1 MLSII
6 NFFLFLIIIHFSI
19 DQDINYELACTN
31 IFFKS
36 KKDCTVAPWHDN
48 YRCCYVTYNEG
59 GEDKDEC
66 AYIYDSKSNM
76 KEKINQLNS
85 EGKSKVKIQCY
96 SNYVGKYINII
107 GIITLIFFF
116 Y

>member
-6 NFFLFLIIIHFSI
+6 NFFLFLIIINFSF

-36 KKDCTVAPWHDN
+36 KKDCTIAPWNNN

-59 GEDKDEC
+59 GHKKDEC
-66 AYIYDSKSNM
+66 VYIYNSASEM
-76 KEKINQLNS
+76 KAKKNQFS
-85 EGKSKVKIQCY
+85 REGKNRVKIQCY
-96 SNYVGKYINII
+96 SNYIGKGINII
-107 GIITLIFFF
+107 GIIYFIFYF